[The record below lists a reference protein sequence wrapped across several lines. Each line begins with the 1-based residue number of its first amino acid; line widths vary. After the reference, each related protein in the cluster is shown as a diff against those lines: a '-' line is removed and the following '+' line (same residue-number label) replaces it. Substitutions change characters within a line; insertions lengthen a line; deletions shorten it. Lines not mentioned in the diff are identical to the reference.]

1 MNNIVL
7 RLFNVN
13 SDSINNDLLRKQKF
27 IDELS
32 LFLKRNGNNT
42 YKSTIEKKGNKY
54 ILVTSDTMDGIGHY
68 SFYIQNEAKTL
79 TQAGRMEYPVADA
92 GEAQV
97 LLNEIINSIEFT
109 K

>member
-1 MNNIVL
+1 MALVITV
-7 RLFNVN
+7 
-13 SDSINNDLLRKQKF
+13 F
-27 IDELS
+27 IS
-32 LFLKRNGNNT
+32 
-42 YKSTIEKKGNKY
+42 
-54 ILVTSDTMDGIGHY
+54 
-68 SFYIQNEAKTL
+68 KTL